1 MGDEKTNDLID
12 HIACDCIGMRLRLI
26 NRVVT
31 NLFDEA
37 LRSLGLKLSQMNIL
51 VATAKLGVAHPAR
64 VCAILQLDIS
74 TLSRNVE
81 RMRAKGWVEVVPSD
95 DARAQPFRL
104 TAQGW
109 KVLERAIPAWE
120 KAQKDA
126 LQWLGKDG
134 VALLDKMAKSLT
146 RAVGRQKTEQNS

>member
-1 MGDEKTNDLID
+1 MMSKEGVHAFIHLI
-12 HIACDCIGMRLRLI
+12 
-26 NRVVT
+26 
-31 NLFDEA
+31 
-37 LRSLGLKLSQMNIL
+37 
-51 VATAKLGVAHPAR
+51 AR
-64 VCAILQLDIS
+64 VCDILQLDTS

-120 KAQKDA
+120 KAQKQA
-126 LQWLGKDG
+126 VQLLGEDV
-134 VALLDKMAKSLT
+134 VAMLDRIVKNLPGA
-146 RAVGRQKTEQNS
+146 GGCPKTEQDS